1 MSAKA
6 IDLTG
11 QRFGRLVV
19 IDRAVELPGVWWN
32 CQCDC
37 GKQTKVRSSQ
47 LRYGFTKS
55 CGCLRDELRVEHNK
69 PVHGETNT
77 RLYDIW
83 RGMKKRCYVK
93 SSAGYKYYGGRGI
106 KVCDEWIADYKA
118 FSDLAKSNGYTDGL
132 TLDRIDSNG
141 NYEPSNC
148 RWATYIE
155 QENNRR
161 CCHYIEIN
169 GVKLTVAQWARI
181 TNTPVSTLKGRI
193 SRKGDEA
200 AIKISLTKCNY
211 EGAG

>member
-1 MSAKA
+1 MAKA

-19 IDRAVELPGVWWN
+19 IDRATELPGVWWN
-32 CQCDC
+32 CKCDC
-37 GKQTKVRSSQ
+37 GNVAKIRSSQ
-47 LRYGFTKS
+47 LRYGFTGS
-55 CGCLRDELRVEHNK
+55 CGCLRDEMRTEHNK

-93 SSAGYKYYGGRGI
+93 NSAGYRYYGGRGI
-106 KVCDEWIADYKA
+106 TVCDEWIASYEA
-118 FSDLAKSNGYTDGL
+118 FRDWAISNGYRDDL
-132 TLDRIDSNG
+132 TLDRIDPNG

-161 CCHYIEIN
+161 SCHYIEIN
-169 GVKLTVAQWARI
+169 GVKLTVSQWARI
-181 TNTPVSTLKGRI
+181 TNTPMSTLKNRI
-193 SRKGDEA
+193 IRNGDEKA
-200 AIKISLTKCNY
+200 VKITLTKCKY
-211 EGAG
+211 EGVG